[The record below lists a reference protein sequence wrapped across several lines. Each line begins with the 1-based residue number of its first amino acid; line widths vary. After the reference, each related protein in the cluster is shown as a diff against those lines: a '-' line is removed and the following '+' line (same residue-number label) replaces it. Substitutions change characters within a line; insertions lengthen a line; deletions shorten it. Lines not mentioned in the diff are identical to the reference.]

1 MMSLRRRVTTALLQ
15 RRFSAS
21 DGVAASVSDDSY
33 VGRLKDTI
41 RGVKVLSVSSC
52 VVTSVAAPIIMVTN
66 SASVAANV
74 TALTFAVF
82 GLFTTTLL
90 TWATSPYVMRMRFL
104 PAEQQ
109 FEIESL
115 SVIARTKRTRFAA
128 DEVGKKADSAR
139 VSGSMRPFVTFGVKG
154 QRQLFFV
161 HPEDLPRDWHSK
173 LV

>member
-1 MMSLRRRVTTALLQ
+1 MTE
-15 RRFSAS
+15 
-21 DGVAASVSDDSY
+21 DSY

-52 VVTSVAAPIIMVTN
+52 VVTSVAAPIIMATN

-82 GLFTTTLL
+82 GLFTTSLL
-90 TWATSPYVMRMRFL
+90 TWATSPYVIRMRFL
-104 PAEQQ
+104 PTERQ
-109 FEIESL
+109 FEVESL
-115 SVIARTKRTRFAA
+115 SVIARIKQTRFTA
-128 DEVGKKADSAR
+128 DEVEKKADSKR

-161 HPEDLPRDWHSK
+161 HPEDLPRDWQNK